1 MGAQPPIFF
10 LPTDIFLLR
19 DVAAD
24 FFSADR
30 YLSFERRLCAA
41 DFCFAADRYLSFE
54 KRLCGRRS
62 RRFFFLPTDIFLLRD
77 VCVGGAAAQ
86 LFFAKS

>member
-54 KRLCGRRS
+54 KRLCGRS

-77 VCVGGAAAQ
+77 VCRSRPI
-86 LFFAKS
+86 FFAKS